1 MYQWFLIGIICLLL
15 SACGSQPIKP
25 RVNPEQILIT
35 ALVAQDRSQII
46 TSKSQIKLK
55 IKNNNIINLY
65 LLAINNK
72 PYQLLS
78 NSQLLLKNYHNYN
91 SAQQNIIKPML
102 LWTYAHPIYRQE
114 TAKQVRL
121 LQRET
126 LLVAPSNINFK
137 ACEMKNA
144 GCANILREQIAA
156 IITPA
161 ELTTTLQSMAHNDPC
176 INLSDENLAGEFGNQ
191 CLASR
196 KGNLKINLI
205 SHPQYLYDQWA
216 AVLIEQP

>member
-1 MYQWFLIGIICLLL
+1 MYQWLLIGIICLLL

-25 RVNPEQILIT
+25 RVSPEQILIA
-35 ALVAQDRSQII
+35 ALVAQDRNQII
-46 TSKSQIKLK
+46 ASKNQTKIK
-55 IKNNNIINLY
+55 IKNSNIINLY
-65 LLAINNK
+65 LLAISNK

-78 NSQLLLKNYHNYN
+78 NSQLMIKNYHNYN
-91 SAQQNIIKPML
+91 GAQQNIIKPLL

-126 LLVAPSNINFK
+126 LLVAPSNIKFES
-137 ACEMKNA
+137 CEVNNE
-144 GCANILREQIAA
+144 GCANTLREQIAA

-161 ELTTTLQSMAHNDPC
+161 ELTATLQSMAHNDPC
-176 INLSDENLAGEFGNQ
+176 INLTDENLAGEFGNL

-196 KGNLKINLI
+196 KGDLKINLI
-205 SHPQYLYDQWA
+205 SHPQFLYEQWA
-216 AVLIEQP
+216 AVLNDMP